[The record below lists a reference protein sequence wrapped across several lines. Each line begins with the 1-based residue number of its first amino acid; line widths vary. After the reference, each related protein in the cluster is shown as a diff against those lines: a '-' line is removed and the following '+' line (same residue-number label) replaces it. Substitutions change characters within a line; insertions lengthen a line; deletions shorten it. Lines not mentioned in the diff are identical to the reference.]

1 MPGYLHGAWALGVCK
16 SRAVRGPAGSKAVVR
31 GWSCLMQILFLP
43 LAGKLGLK
51 HRPFLLL
58 FRDGLSGVVAPPTQL
73 LASLCLGAGYF

>member
-1 MPGYLHGAWALGVCK
+1 
-16 SRAVRGPAGSKAVVR
+16 
-31 GWSCLMQILFLP
+31 MQILFLP